1 MTNIQIVELPVEKIA
16 RNPQQPRGKVTQRD
30 VRALAANVKDNGVE
44 QAIKVRPGENGD
56 FLLIFGERRLE
67 AARAAGL
74 TTIPAM
80 IADLEGD
87 AEAIAKASRLAAL
100 RENILRE
107 DLTTM
112 ETARA
117 FAALAADG
125 LTPTKIA
132 KEFGN
137 EYRRAMISNLIT
149 LTALPRKAHD
159 LIDKEHLPQAIARLL
174 LNVHKLDKAVAKRA
188 IDSIAAN
195 AKKPSTFRTPKTIV
209 EAALESA
216 TVQLSSFG
224 GPPIF
229 PYRWLHGETREAP
242 MTTINPDESTST
254 KIVEVRACSN
264 CPVHIQH
271 DRATYCGGLDCYT
284 AKCGEWDRECA
295 KTAAG
300 RLGIP
305 LMGDGETVTPLFI
318 TFTNDERIADAVA
331 AKEDHL
337 RIMPGAQEGGPNVY
351 SDQILGVKNIHLA
364 TTDPDAL
371 EITGKGVAITLGD
384 ESDEQRA
391 ARLQTEY
398 EEARR
403 NREAKGRIL
412 KSEGDVCWLLHN
424 VAKTLGL
431 HLKVKLPTV
440 RFIADYI
447 NDKTR
452 QELMPKG
459 LLNGWRQEYVEAM
472 PKRPNTGHLNEL
484 IALCLLIGAFDEGNA
499 VASNNRCH
507 VDNAARACKKLAG
520 DLGAKLP
527 KTFDRVPVRTTF
539 SNCHN
544 CGRNS
549 GSRKAVTLVEQKQDG
564 WVVTDAGVVACFNEN
579 CHKALEIG

>member
-1 MTNIQIVELPVEKIA
+1 MKGEIRMTTKQIVELPIEKIA
-16 RNPQQPRGKVTQRD
+16 RNPQQPRGTVTKAS
-30 VRALAANVKDNGVE
+30 VRTLATNVKDNGIE
-44 QAIKVRPGENGD
+44 QAIKVRPGTNGD

-80 IADLEGD
+80 ISILEGD

-107 DLTTM
+107 DLTPM
-112 ETARA
+112 ETGRA

-132 KEFGN
+132 EEFGN

-159 LIDKEHLPQAIARLL
+159 LIDREQLPQAVARLL
-174 LNVHKLDKAVAKRA
+174 LNVCKLDKAVANQA
-188 IDSIAAN
+188 IKNIAEN
-195 AKKPSTFRTPKTIV
+195 AKKPSTFRTPKSIV
-209 EAALESA
+209 EAALESS
-216 TVQLSSFG
+216 TVKLSSFG

-229 PYRWLHGETREAP
+229 PYKWLHGETREAP
-242 MTTINPDESTST
+242 LTTTNADESTST
-254 KIVEVRACSN
+254 KVVEIRACSN

-271 DRATYCGGLDCYT
+271 DRATYCGDLDCYT

-305 LMGDGETVTPLFI
+305 LMGDGETITPLFI
-318 TFTNDERIADAVA
+318 TFTNDERIADTVA
-331 AKEDHL
+331 AKESHL
-337 RIMPGAQEGGPNVY
+337 RIRPGVQEGRSNIY
-351 SDQILGVKNIHLA
+351 SEQILGAKNIHIA
-364 TTDPDAL
+364 TIDPDAL

-384 ESDEQRA
+384 ESEEQRA

-412 KSEGDVCWLLHN
+412 KSESDLRWLLHN

-440 RFIADYI
+440 RFIAAYI
-447 NDKTR
+447 NDKTCK
-452 QELMPKG
+452 ELMPKG

-484 IALCLLIGAFDEGNA
+484 IALCLLIGAFDDSLPDTFCAG
-499 VASNNRCH
+499 H
-507 VDNAARACKKLAG
+507 VKG
-520 DLGAKLP
+520 D
-527 KTFDRVPVRTTF
+527 R
-539 SNCHN
+539 
-544 CGRNS
+544 
-549 GSRKAVTLVEQKQDG
+549 DG
-564 WVVTDAGVVACFNEN
+564 QM
-579 CHKALEIG
+579 LI